1 MRSARALIAMLL
13 AVAPPTIAE
22 AQTRTQPRTPP
33 RTQPASPQPRLGARA
48 YVSFG
53 SLTLTATDTFDAVA
67 DTHSRP
73 VFGGGVQVTSIWK
86 GVFADVGVSQ
96 LTIDGERVFVS
107 NNQVFKLGIPLE
119 ITMRPVDLAAGWR
132 FRFGNGRVM
141 PYAGAGL
148 TYLTYEETSD
158 FAQADEDVSESKTG
172 PLVLGGVDVQ
182 VWRWISA
189 GGELRWRRVNGIL
202 GEGGASAAF
211 DEDDAGGFSA
221 GVRISIGR

>member
-1 MRSARALIAMLL
+1 MRSARALMIVLAIALS
-13 AVAPPTIAE
+13 AIGE
-22 AQTRTQPRTPP
+22 AQTRTQPRTPARP
-33 RTQPASPQPRLGARA
+33 QPAPAQPRIGLRG
-48 YVSFG
+48 YVTFG
-53 SLTLTATDTFDAVA
+53 SITLTATDTFDAVA

-107 NNQVFKLGIPLE
+107 NDQVFKLGIPLE
-119 ITMRPVDLAAGWR
+119 ITMRPVDIAAGWR
-132 FRFGNGRVM
+132 FRFSNGRVS
-141 PYAGAGL
+141 PYGGAGL

-158 FAQADEDVSESKTG
+158 FAGSGEDVNESKTG

-202 GEGGASAAF
+202 GEGGASAEF

-221 GVRISIGR
+221 AVRISIGR